1 MNTAIGILEP
11 KGLVGLVEATDA
23 LAKAVILSGPSA
35 AASLLRARNATAVVV
50 LADGTVRRL
59 A

>member
-1 MNTAIGILEP
+1 VARAGWI
-11 KGLVGLVEATDA
+11 ADA
-23 LAKAVILSGPSA
+23 LAKAAILSGPTA

-50 LADGTVRRL
+50 LADGTVRRM